1 MNLRNFFRALLGI
14 HYLEER
20 ILMALNEATLRLE
33 SSLALLGTN
42 INDQLTA
49 ISAEIQQLATAVA
62 NTGGDTADI
71 EARLGAAADKLDALR
86 AQVTDST
93 ASMSADDAPAAPTE
107 GGDTGTDPNAPTA

>member
-1 MNLRNFFRALLGI
+1 
-14 HYLEER
+14 
-20 ILMALNEATLRLE
+20 MALNEATLRLE

-49 ISAEIQQLATAVA
+49 ISAEIQQLAAAVA

-71 EARLGAAADKLDALR
+71 ETRLAAAADKIDALR

-93 ASMSADDAPAAPTE
+93 AQMGADDPAAPTD
-107 GGDTGTDPNAPTA
+107 GGGTEPNAPTA